1 VYFGLPDDALALR
14 EGLREVLTT
23 ACPPAVIRAAWDG
36 DACEPLWKTLGSFG
50 LPGLLVAEKDGGL
63 GLDELAFVAAVEEA
77 GWHGVPGPLVET
89 LISAPV
95 AGLPLDG
102 SARIA
107 VMREPGTVAYAG
119 SSTHLLV
126 ATDTPGLIELSGA
139 GIGRIETVDAS
150 RQLADVSGSS
160 TPLDLTPEQRTA
172 LHLRGTLGN
181 AAFLLG
187 LARRQV
193 DLTVAYVKERKQ
205 FGVPIGS
212 FQAVKHPL
220 ADAVVGTEFAWP
232 AVLRAA
238 YSLATGDPHA
248 ALHVSMA
255 KALASDS
262 SYTMSRVCLQ
272 AHGAMGYTV
281 EYDLHLFAKRTWAL
295 AKDWGTAEQHRAIV
309 AREIVS
315 GRTAP

>member
-1 VYFGLPDDALALR
+1 MYFGLPDDALTLR
-14 EGLREVLTT
+14 DGLREVLTT
-23 ACPPAVIRAAWDG
+23 ACTPAVIRAAWDG
-36 DACEPLWKTLGSFG
+36 DSSVALWKTLGSFG
-50 LPGLLVAEKDGGL
+50 LPGLLASESTGGL
-63 GLDELAFVAAVEEA
+63 GLDELSFVAALEEA

-89 LISAPV
+89 LVSTPV
-95 AGLPLDG
+95 LDLPLDG

-107 VMREPGTVAYAG
+107 VKRHPGPVPWACT
-119 SSTHLLV
+119 STHVLDTSNDLRLLDV
-126 ATDTPGLIELSGA
+126 TQAALTPVD
-139 GIGRIETVDAS
+139 TVDRA
-150 RQLADVSGSS
+150 RQLADVSGDGSAPSLSS
-160 TPLDLTPEQRTA
+160 EQLA
-172 LHLRGTLGN
+172 LLELRGTLGT

-205 FGVPIGS
+205 FGVPIGT

-220 ADAVVGTEFAWP
+220 ADAIVGTEFAWP
-232 AVLRAA
+232 AALRAA
-238 YSLATGDPHA
+238 HSLATGDPQA

-255 KALASDS
+255 KALASEA
-262 SYTMSRVCLQ
+262 SYRVSRVCLQ

-309 AREIVS
+309 AREIVR
-315 GRTAP
+315 GRTAL